1 MQNPDPSDTGAW
13 DKKAVSEKDIHIDED
28 FEKQRLEWR
37 VQAQEWAELEQ
48 DPNAELF
55 VFVGRWSM

>member
-1 MQNPDPSDTGAW
+1 M
-13 DKKAVSEKDIHIDED
+13 SERDIHIDED

-37 VQAQEWAELEQ
+37 VQAQEWAELEVN
-48 DPNAELF
+48 PAAELF